1 MKIITPNNVKIFSS
15 AFHGVLAGVVV
26 LALLLMISYG
36 YTHELLILWGSSVAC
51 GSYFGWGLGSWYVP
65 IKGERLYFEPY
76 VVTPI
81 ISLLSALVSG
91 LLFMFT
97 TEVTASAENMFNL
110 GSVFGGGIFIGL
122 YAFVLTL
129 PVTAIVG
136 GAVALYLYKFGGYQ
150 NQL

>member
-1 MKIITPNNVKIFSS
+1 
-15 AFHGVLAGVVV
+15 
-26 LALLLMISYG
+26 
-36 YTHELLILWGSSVAC
+36 
-51 GSYFGWGLGSWYVP
+51 
-65 IKGERLYFEPY
+65 
-76 VVTPI
+76 
-81 ISLLSALVSG
+81 
-91 LLFMFT
+91 MFT

-136 GAVALYLYKFGGYQ
+136 VAVALYLYKFGGYQ